1 MVFSMKQEL
10 MNIGLS
16 EKEAESYLVCLKT
29 GQATPHRIA
38 GLMGLPRSTTYDL
51 LDKLRQKGFVTTFKK
66 DKKTYVLA
74 NNPDVIISFLDE
86 KKKET
91 VDQFEDKKQIFK
103 KITANLK
110 NIQNQINLKPVA
122 EVFEGKVSVSKL
134 IDEIA
139 ENAHIIKLIGNQKNA
154 AERMGYRADRYRTRR
169 KRARSK
175 EYQLLEDSPESR
187 KEPIDKYTEV
197 RFLKSLKDSKDVII
211 IYDDVTVNVLLGEEI
226 SAIRIKSKEHTK
238 AMEIVFDELWSKA
251 KKR

>member
-1 MVFSMKQEL
+1 MKQEL
-10 MNIGLS
+10 MDIGLS

-74 NNPDVIISFLDE
+74 NNPEVVISFLDE

-91 VDQFEDKKQIFK
+91 IDQFEDRKQVL
-103 KITANLK
+103 KIITRSLK
-110 NIQNQINLKPVA
+110 NIQNQIHLKPVA
-122 EVFEGKVSVSKL
+122 EVFEGKISVGKL

-139 ENAHIIKLIGNQKNA
+139 ENARVIKLIGNQKNA
-154 AERMGYRADRYRTRR
+154 AEKMGYRADRYRAKR

-175 EYQLLEDSPESR
+175 EYQLLEDSPDSR
-187 KEPIDKYTEV
+187 EEKVDRFTEV

-211 IYDDVTVNVLLGEEI
+211 IYDDVTVHVLLGEEI
-226 SAIRIKSKEHTK
+226 SAIRVRSKEHTK
-238 AMEIVFDELWSKA
+238 AMEIVFDELWSLA